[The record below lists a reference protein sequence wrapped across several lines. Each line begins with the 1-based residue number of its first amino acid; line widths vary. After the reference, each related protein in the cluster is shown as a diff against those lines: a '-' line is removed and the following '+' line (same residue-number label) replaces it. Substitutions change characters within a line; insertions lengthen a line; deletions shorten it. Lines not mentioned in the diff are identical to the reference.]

1 MKLFWAHPSAII
13 DDKAHIGANTKIW
26 HHTQVLAGAY
36 IGTRCSIG
44 HNCFIGSKAHIGNGV
59 KIESNTDIWDL
70 VKLEDY
76 VFVGPSAVF
85 TNDLNPRA
93 EYPKKKFPQFGTWL
107 PTVVKKGAT
116 IGANATILCGIT
128 IGEYAL
134 IGAGSVVT
142 KDIPLYA
149 LIIGVPGKLAGWICE
164 CGTKLT
170 FKNKKSVC
178 SVCHK
183 RYYKQGKVIRQI

>member
-13 DDKAHIGANTKIW
+13 DDEAHVGSDTKIW

-44 HNCFIGSKAHIGNGV
+44 HNCFIGGKAYIGNGV
-59 KIESNTDIWDL
+59 KIESNTDVWDL
-70 VKLEDY
+70 VKLENY

-93 EYPKKKFPQFGTWL
+93 KYPKKKFPQFGTWL
-107 PTVVKKGAT
+107 PTIVKKGAT

-142 KDIPLYA
+142 KNIPPYA
-149 LIIGVPGKLAGWICE
+149 LIIGIPGKLAGWICE

-178 SVCHK
+178 SACCK
-183 RYYKQGKVIRQI
+183 YYEKHGDGIVRV

>member
-1 MKLFWAHPSAII
+1 MKSFWAHKTAII
-13 DDKAHIGANTKIW
+13 DTKARIGVDTKIW
-26 HHTQVLAGAY
+26 HHTQVLAGAH

-44 HNCFIGSKAHIGNGV
+44 HNCLIGSNAHIGNGV
-59 KIESNTDIWDL
+59 KIESNTDVWDL

-85 TNDLNPRA
+85 VNDLNPRA
-93 EYPKKKFPQFGTWL
+93 EYPKNKFPKFGKWL
-107 PTVVKKGAT
+107 QTVVKKGAT

-142 KDIPLYA
+142 KNISPYA
-149 LIIGVPGKLAGWICE
+149 LIIGVPGKPVGWICE

-170 FKNKKSVC
+170 FKNKKTVC
-178 SVCHK
+178 SACRKH
-183 RYYKQGKVIRQI
+183 YDKQGEKIVRV